1 MESDR
6 MNYLEA
12 LKEMENGNEVIRKSI
27 NGENNLVYKIE
38 NHKLKYRETNSR
50 IWYKSACNI
59 NSFMKAEFIRAGDY
73 DLDFKSAINAIYDGK
88 TVKSKFSKLCYKM
101 YNGKIY
107 TITNS
112 KPYHEA
118 CLTYN
123 EISGEW
129 KVIE

>member
-1 MESDR
+1 MERDI
-6 MNYLEA
+6 MDYLEA

-38 NHKLKYRETNSR
+38 NHKLKYREANSR

-59 NSFMKAEFIRAGDY
+59 NSFMKAEFILAGDY

-88 TVKSKFSKLCYKM
+88 IVKSKVSKLCYRM

-107 TITNS
+107 TITKS

-129 KVIE
+129 KVTE